1 VKVYRITVME
11 QEGTQFTG
19 GTWDVEKSM
28 IVEDLDCLVEYSLD
42 NIIMVIALEIEEF
55 GEKLT
60 LDQIKSVR
68 DDYKL
73 FNKIQLKQS
82 KIKDLQK
89 ELEKEQIN
97 LESLIVH

>member
-1 VKVYRITVME
+1 MRVYRITVIE

-19 GTWDVEKSM
+19 GTWDVEKTI

-42 NIIMVIALEIEEF
+42 NIIMVIPLEIEEL

-60 LDQIKSVR
+60 LDQIKAVR

-73 FNKIQLKQS
+73 FNKIQAKQS

-89 ELEKEQIN
+89 ELKKEQIN

>member
-1 VKVYRITVME
+1 MRVYRITVIE

-19 GTWDVEKSM
+19 GTWDVEKTM

-73 FNKIQLKQS
+73 FNKIQLKRS

>member
-1 VKVYRITVME
+1 MKVYRITVME

>member
-1 VKVYRITVME
+1 MKVYRITVME

-73 FNKIQLKQS
+73 FNKIQLKRS

>member
-1 VKVYRITVME
+1 MKVYRITVME

-68 DDYKL
+68 DDIKL

-89 ELEKEQIN
+89 ELKKEQIN